1 MEDIKDCERKV
12 HHPKP
17 PTLEQVIHDEES
29 NAHRGHLLFPDQPEL
44 AELHDAA
51 HYQMAQWLKE
61 LKEYREQAVRRKV

>member
-1 MEDIKDCERKV
+1 MEDIKDFERKV

-44 AELHDAA
+44 AELHDAT
-51 HYQMAQWLKE
+51 HYQMAQRLKE

>member
-1 MEDIKDCERKV
+1 MEDIKDFERKV

-17 PTLEQVIHDEES
+17 PTLEQVIHDEKS
-29 NAHRGHLLFPDQPEL
+29 NAHRGLLLFPDQPEL
-44 AELHDAA
+44 AELHDAT